1 MAHHRLHPANDNGL
15 EKAASVTGLI
25 ISQEIES
32 VLKWPFV

>member
-15 EKAASVTGLI
+15 ENSGKRDGL